1 VRDLADVTADPHL
14 IEVGMFQHRLHPSEG
29 EYLHLKA
36 PVHFSVGAC
45 ETGPAPTIG
54 QDNAALGVSEG

>member
-1 VRDLADVTADPHL
+1 
-14 IEVGMFQHRLHPSEG
+14 
-29 EYLHLKA
+29 
-36 PVHFSVGAC
+36 VHFSVGAC